1 MIRIVYVYLY
11 IGWRLNIEYQIN
23 KQERV
28 GECYSMPNDD
38 LFPLYHGENK
48 LQFYDDDGIYFVT

>member
-1 MIRIVYVYLY
+1 M
-11 IGWRLNIEYQIN
+11 
-23 KQERV
+23 

-48 LQFYDDDGIYFVT
+48 LQFYDDDGIYFAI

>member
-28 GECYSMPNDD
+28 GECYSMPIDD

-48 LQFYDDDGIYFVT
+48 LQFYDDDGIYFAT

>member
-11 IGWRLNIEYQIN
+11 IGWRLNIEYQIY

-28 GECYSMPNDD
+28 GECYSMPHDD
-38 LFPLYHGENK
+38 FSHYIMLRTSYSSMMMMAS
-48 LQFYDDDGIYFVT
+48 TW